1 MFTLHRFSVSE
12 ILILN
17 SYALNN
23 SRTKQSE
30 SKIKIVSEVSTLNNN
45 TAEKSTEREKE
56 RNNGTEAKTEKAV
69 SRKEVD
75 DLKSNVEKLSN
86 ELNTAVVDLNKS
98 VVDIRSAVSE
108 IENPFNLL
116 RVIQSEKDL
125 KKLNNQRTPHGVRS
139 INIGKPGTSAL
150 QEEEPEEKM
159 PEEKKPEEKPVHF
172 EEETSPEPQLET
184 KPVIE
189 EPPPQ
194 FQTRLKNGASDCLDW
209 VWSHLNSGLT
219 PDDILELAKSYE
231 FLGYLPEKS
240 SDYIYSLALAA
251 EKMKSVGYK
260 KNHMLLSMYRAAH
273 ISGIQIGIADVD
285 EVISIAESKVRR
297 NRPSIGPRD
306 K

>member
-1 MFTLHRFSVSE
+1 M
-12 ILILN
+12 
-17 SYALNN
+17 
-23 SRTKQSE
+23 
-30 SKIKIVSEVSTLNNN
+30 KIVSEVSTLNNN
-45 TAEKSTEREKE
+45 AGAEKNTEREKE
-56 RNNGTEAKTEKAV
+56 RNAGTEAKTEKPI

-75 DLKSNVEKLSN
+75 DLKSNVDKLSN
-86 ELNTAVVDLNKS
+86 ELTTAVVDLNKS

-125 KKLNNQRTPHGVRS
+125 KKLNNQRMPHGVRS
-139 INIGKPGTSAL
+139 ISVGKPETSPP
-150 QEEEPEEKM
+150 QEEEL
-159 PEEKKPEEKPVHF
+159 EEKKPKEKPVHF
-172 EEETSPEPQLET
+172 EEESPPEPQLEA

-189 EPPPQ
+189 EPPPE

-209 VWSHLNSGLT
+209 VWSHLDSGLT

-260 KNHMLLSMYRAAH
+260 KNHMLLSMYKAAH